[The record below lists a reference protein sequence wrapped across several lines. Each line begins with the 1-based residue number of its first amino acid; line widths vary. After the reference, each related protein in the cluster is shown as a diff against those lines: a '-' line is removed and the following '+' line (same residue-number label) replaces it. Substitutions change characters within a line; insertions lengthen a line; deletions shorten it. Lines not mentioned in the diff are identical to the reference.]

1 MKQHNYFVYITSNP
15 TKTVFY
21 VGMTNDLDRRLFEHR
36 ENRGK
41 PETFAGKYYCYKL
54 LYYERFTYV
63 QHAIETEKELKLLN
77 REEKVA
83 LVKTMNP
90 KMVFLT
96 IAD

>member
-21 VGMTNDLDRRLFEHR
+21 VGITNDLQRRLVEHR

-41 PETFAGKYYCYKL
+41 PETFAGRYYCYKL

-63 QHAIETEKELKLLN
+63 QHAIDTEKELKLMSK
-77 REEKVA
+77 EEKVA
-83 LVKTMNP
+83 LIKSLNP
-90 KMVFLT
+90 RMLFLKVV
-96 IAD
+96 D

>member
-21 VGMTNDLDRRLFEHR
+21 VGMTNDLYRRLFEHR

-41 PETFAGKYYCYKL
+41 PETFAGRYYCYKL
-54 LYYERFTYV
+54 LYYEQFTYV
-63 QHAIETEKELKLLN
+63 QHAIDRETELKLMGH
-77 REEKVA
+77 EEKVA
-83 LVKTMNP
+83 LIKTINP
-90 KMVFLT
+90 KLLFLK

>member
-21 VGMTNDLDRRLFEHR
+21 VGMTNDLSRRLIEHR

-41 PETFAGKYYCYKL
+41 PETFAGRYYCYKL

-63 QHAIETEKELKLLN
+63 QHAIEREKELKLMI
-77 REEKVA
+77 REEKIT
-83 LVKTMNP
+83 LIKSLNP
-90 KMVFLT
+90 KMLFLK

>member
-15 TKTVFY
+15 TKTVLY
-21 VGMTNDLDRRLFEHR
+21 VGMTNDLSRRLFEHR

-41 PETFAGKYYCYKL
+41 PETFAGRYYCYKL
-54 LYYERFTYV
+54 LYYERHSFV
-63 QHAIETEKELKLLN
+63 QHAIDRETELKLMG

-83 LVKTMNP
+83 LIKTINP
-90 KMVFLT
+90 KMLFLK